1 MNIYLFQGTVL
12 SGESRRGRQPLNS
25 ELTAWGKLSKLVLA
39 TVAQCQKN
47 TDKLI
52 TILLRD
58 VVKKKKK
65 KKVGIMSYMNI
76 DEEPFNSA
84 YGRQRESRECYK
96 EKGMVDQS
104 LK

>member
-12 SGESRRGRQPLNS
+12 SRESRRGRESLNS

-39 TVAQCQKN
+39 TLAQCQKN
-47 TDKLI
+47 TDKLV
-52 TILLRD
+52 TIFLRD
-58 VVKKKKK
+58 VVKK

-84 YGRQRESRECYK
+84 YRRQRESRECYK